1 MTRYKYDGCKNDGG
15 QYEGW
20 NAQKL
25 GRLKLVED
33 DVDDGE
39 DWWTPPVVEDDN
51 ADYDNNDD
59 GHYNQD

>member
-25 GRLKLVED
+25 GRLKILEE
-33 DVDDGE
+33 DVDDA
-39 DWWTPPVVEDDN
+39 VKDDN
-51 ADYDNNDD
+51 ADYDNDDD
-59 GHYNQD
+59 GHCNQD

>member
-33 DVDDGE
+33 DV
-39 DWWTPPVVEDDN
+39 
-51 ADYDNNDD
+51 ADYDNYDD